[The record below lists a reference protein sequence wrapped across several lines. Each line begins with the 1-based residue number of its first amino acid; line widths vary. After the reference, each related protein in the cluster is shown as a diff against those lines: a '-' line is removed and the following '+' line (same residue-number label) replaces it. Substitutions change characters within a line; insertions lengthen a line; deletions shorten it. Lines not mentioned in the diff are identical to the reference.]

1 MLTTIASLQQT
12 SLYSHLIYFLLFP
25 LGNGALP
32 ERTPTKRNRPIEP
45 NNAVD
50 RISYFCCIGHVHSGK
65 RHVKSFLQFSTFLL
79 LGKDRPWERN
89 KDCRVVYEWEKDI
102 VCVRETHKRKKVKD
116 VYICVRVRQILDV
129 SVDFEGI
136 KLYNCLNALCC
147 N

>member
-12 SLYSHLIYFLLFP
+12 SLYSHLIYFLLVP

-89 KDCRVVYEWEKDI
+89 KDCRVVYE
-102 VCVRETHKRKKVKD
+102 
-116 VYICVRVRQILDV
+116 
-129 SVDFEGI
+129 
-136 KLYNCLNALCC
+136 
-147 N
+147 